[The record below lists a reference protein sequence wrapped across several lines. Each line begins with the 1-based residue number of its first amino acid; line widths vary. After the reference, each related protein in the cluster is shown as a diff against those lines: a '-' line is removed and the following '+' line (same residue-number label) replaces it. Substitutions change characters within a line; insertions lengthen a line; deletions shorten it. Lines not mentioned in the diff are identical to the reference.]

1 MCPFYDII
9 SHMSYNSKD
18 LKEMANAVR
27 AGALHALRM
36 ARSGHV
42 GIVLG
47 AATAI
52 TAVFANALRVG
63 RDKFVMSA
71 GHGSALLYSVLN
83 LAGYDIGGLGT
94 FRKMGGLPGHPE
106 FGIDGVDATTGPLG
120 QGVANAVGIA
130 LAEKMRNSDGCVYC
144 LCSDGDLMEGV
155 AQEAIAFAGRYKLN
169 NLVLIWD
176 DNGMTIDGVAQGE
189 ENIPARMM
197 AAGWKITTVDGEKG
211 DQITRAM
218 AVVNNQP
225 KPVFV
230 QCKTQIGFG
239 SSLAGQNKAH
249 GLALSD
255 AELAELIN
263 KFISPAGE
271 SLWADV
277 AKNHFDMLM
286 INPSM
291 DVRRAKMPA
300 VSGDVSTRELSGLY
314 INEIIK
320 SGFPIIGGSA
330 DLGGSTNA
338 RVDSSVDVV
347 PGVWNGNYINY
358 GVREHAM
365 AAIMNGISSVGL
377 RTYGST
383 FLVFSDYMRP
393 AMRLA
398 ALSGIPSI
406 FVLTHDSVAVGED
419 GPTHQPI
426 EQLASLRLMPNMNV
440 FRPCNADEVAV
451 AWQMALQDNNSPS
464 SIVLSR
470 QKFKQIETPRGA
482 DVRRGGYVIVP
493 ANSGRVRATIIATGA
508 EVPLAVDVAKKL
520 GDGIQVVSMPSVG
533 HFKRQTDAYK
543 QGILRGFVVVI
554 EAGASAPWFE
564 FADAVVGIDEF
575 GVSGPGAEVYA
586 HFGFDAYKIA
596 ESLKK
601 NIK

>member
-1 MCPFYDII
+1 
-9 SHMSYNSKD
+9 MSYNSKD

-83 LAGYDIGGLGT
+83 LAGYEIGGLGT

-106 FGIDGVDATTGPLG
+106 FGIDGVEATTGPLG
-120 QGVANAVGIA
+120 QGIANAVGIA

-176 DNGMTIDGVAQGE
+176 DNGMSIDGVAQNE

-197 AAGWKITTVDGEKG
+197 AAGWKITTVDGENG

-225 KPVFV
+225 KPVFL

-239 SSLAGQNKAH
+239 STLAGQSKAH
-249 GLALSD
+249 ALALDD
-255 AELAELIN
+255 AELAGLID
-263 KFISPAGE
+263 KFISPRGE
-271 SLWADV
+271 SLWDDV
-277 AKNHFDMLM
+277 AKNHFDVLA

-291 DVRRAKMPA
+291 DVRRVKMPA
-300 VSGDVSTRELSGLY
+300 VSGEVSTRELSGLY
-314 INEIIK
+314 INEIIRA
-320 SGFPIIGGSA
+320 GFPIIGGSA
-330 DLGGSTNA
+330 DLGGSTNS
-338 RVDSSVDVV
+338 RVAASVDVV
-347 PGVWNGNYINY
+347 PGVWNGNYINF

-377 RTYGST
+377 RTYGAT

-398 ALSGIPSI
+398 ALSGIPAI
-406 FVLTHDSVAVGED
+406 FVLTHDSIAVGED
-419 GPTHQPI
+419 GPTHQPV

-440 FRPCNADEVAV
+440 FRPCNAEEVAA
-451 AWQMALQDNNSPS
+451 AWQMALKDNNSPS

-470 QKFKQIETPRGA
+470 QKFKQVATPRGA
-482 DVRRGGYVIVP
+482 DIERGGYVIRAAKTP
-493 ANSGRVRATIIATGA
+493 RVQATIVATGA
-508 EVPLAVDVAKKL
+508 EVSLAMDVADRL
-520 GDGIQVVSMPSVG
+520 GDAVQVVSMPSVT
-533 HFKRQTDAYK
+533 HFRKQSDTYKRQV
-543 QGILRGFVVVI
+543 LRGFVVAI

-564 FADAVVGIDEF
+564 FADAVIGVDEF
-575 GVSGPGAEVYA
+575 GLSGPGADVYK
-586 HFGFDAYKIA
+586 HYGFDADKIA